1 MYKRVRLAVSKTK
14 KQQETWHTK
23 QDRGEKWDWKNAR
36 GDVRA
41 GDADIQ
47 VPTVNASSSS
57 SSSSR
62 GARGQHHGQQFHGM
76 DNDIVSNDEVAARRR
91 TDWTAPWLT
100 LTFQLKGDVVELRLT
115 RSRSQTSHGKVFV
128 ARRGRIRRW
137 IPTSPNDVSEIVN
150 LERQILTE
158 MYILLLGQL

>member
-36 GDVRA
+36 GNVRTD
-41 GDADIQ
+41 DADIR
-47 VPTVNASSSS
+47 VPTSNASSG
-57 SSSSR
+57 SR
-62 GARGQHHGQQFHGM
+62 GVARGQHHGQQYHGM
-76 DNDIVSNDEVAARRR
+76 DNDILSNDEVAARRR

-150 LERQILTE
+150 L
-158 MYILLLGQL
+158 